1 MGVKHGNGVNAS
13 ETIDCGLSALAMRVF
28 SCQNMVLMSASTEIT
43 QEIYGKLADGREV
56 KLFTLTN
63 KNGLVAKVME
73 YGAILTSMEVP
84 DAAGQ
89 LADLT
94 LGFDSL
100 EGWLSNSSYYGA
112 TAGRFGNRIKDA
124 KFTLDG
130 RVYQLAEND
139 GPNHLHGGIDG
150 FNRVLWSGKI
160 VGNDAVEFRYI
171 SKAGEEGYP
180 GNLEVI
186 VTYTLTDADELIWH
200 AEATTD
206 APTPVNLV
214 HHTYWNL
221 SGDFSVPITD
231 HEILLNADHYL
242 PTDAGMIPT
251 GEIAPVLGTPL
262 DFTSSMVIG
271 DRINQDFEALNL
283 AGGYDHAWVLREG
296 QVTRLAARLADPK
309 SGRVME
315 VLTNQPAV
323 QFYAGNKLSAHA
335 GCKGGIRYIK
345 QSGLCLETEGFPDA
359 PNHSHF
365 PSSILRPGEQYSHLL
380 IHRFQN
386 PLS

>member
-1 MGVKHGNGVNAS
+1 MGAF
-13 ETIDCGLSALAMRVF
+13 D
-28 SCQNMVLMSASTEIT
+28 CQNMLMMSALTGIT
-43 QEIYGKLADGREV
+43 QEIYGKLPDGREV
-56 KLFTLTN
+56 NLFTLTN
-63 KNGLVAKVME
+63 SNGLVAKVME

-84 DAAGQ
+84 DASGQ

-100 EGWLSNSSYYGA
+100 EGWLSNSPYYGA

-130 RVYQLAEND
+130 KVYQLAGND
-139 GPNHLHGGIDG
+139 GANHLHGGIDG

-160 VGNDAVEFRYI
+160 VGNDSVEFRYL
-171 SKAGEEGYP
+171 SKDGDEGYP

-186 VTYTLTDADELIWH
+186 VTYTLTEANELIWH

-221 SGDFSVPITD
+221 SGDCSDPITD
-231 HEILLNADHYL
+231 HEIMLAADHYL

-251 GEIAPVLGTPL
+251 GEIAPVAGTPM

-271 DRINQDFEALNL
+271 DRIKQDFEALNL

-296 QVTRLAARLADPK
+296 QGVRLAARLADPK

-315 VLTNQPAV
+315 VLTDQPAV
-323 QFYAGNKLSAHA
+323 QFYTGNLLKAHS
-335 GCKGGIRYIK
+335 GSKGGIPYIK
-345 QSGLCLETEGFPDA
+345 HCGLCLETEGFPDA
-359 PNHSHF
+359 PNHAHF
-365 PSSILRPGEQYSHLL
+365 PSSILRPGKQYRHSL
-380 IHRFQN
+380 IHRFTN
-386 PLS
+386 PNNTK